1 MERQMIHKTRARVD
15 RSGREVRGVDVF
27 GCEIDDI

>member
-1 MERQMIHKTRARVD
+1 MINKTRARVD